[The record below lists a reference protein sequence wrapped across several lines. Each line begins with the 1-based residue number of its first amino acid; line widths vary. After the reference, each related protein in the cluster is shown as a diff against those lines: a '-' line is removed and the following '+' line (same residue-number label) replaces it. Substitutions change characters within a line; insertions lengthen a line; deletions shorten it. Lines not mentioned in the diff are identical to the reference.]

1 MQGGGI
7 NPVETYKS
15 TYNVNMNN
23 QSISGLTVGK
33 TYAIVYQNSSPA
45 FTPSVTGGDLI
56 GSAFVSNGAG
66 WSTSTVLDNLFFIK
80 ATNTSIT
87 ITGGN
92 LYGVL
97 IVQLD

>member
-1 MQGGGI
+1 
-7 NPVETYKS
+7 
-15 TYNVNMNN
+15 MNN
-23 QSISGLTVGK
+23 QSIIGLTVGK

-45 FTPSVTGGDLI
+45 FTPTITGGDLI
-56 GSAFVSNGAG
+56 GEAFVSNGAG
-66 WSTSTVLDNLFFIK
+66 WSATVLDNLFFIK

-92 LYGVL
+92 FYGVL